1 MIDDMFV
8 IFCKGTG
15 IVVTSVQL
23 TLDVCRHMGKQRVQ
37 YISARVKFWTMIT
50 KLFLNAF
57 SIFATDR
64 DK

>member
-1 MIDDMFV
+1 MCVMIDDMFV

-37 YISARVKFWTMIT
+37 YISARVK
-50 KLFLNAF
+50 LGGGGGQPY
-57 SIFATDR
+57 
-64 DK
+64 